1 MIVTPL
7 VRDDGNCRWINACAY
22 TCQHMSTCAHTQVR
36 LEAGNCYMV
45 DTVGV
50 PSDVRLVEN
59 SEDVLLQLGQP
70 DRYLP

>member
-1 MIVTPL
+1 MRI
-7 VRDDGNCRWINACAY
+7 
-22 TCQHMSTCAHTQVR
+22 HMSTCAHTQVR